1 MPENLE
7 NDQKD
12 RIFEYRVQCL
22 STFYNR
28 LNFFLIF
35 ESVLLGTIG
44 LLYSKSMTSLF
55 VVKAITV
62 FGLILT
68 LLWWYTQA
76 RQKHMLYIAT
86 TYAQEVIPEY
96 NELLGRMKKEALP
109 YLTWNLITHAIPI
122 LTLSLWAILLI
133 FL

>member
-1 MPENLE
+1 MQERLE
-7 NDQKD
+7 NDQID
-12 RIFEYRVQCL
+12 RIFEYRAQCVN
-22 STFYNR
+22 TFYNR

-35 ESVLLGTIG
+35 ESVLLGAIS
-44 LLYSKSMTSLF
+44 LLYSRPIPSLF
-55 VVKAITV
+55 IVKAIAV

-68 LLWWYTQA
+68 LIWWYTQA

-96 NELLGRMKKEALP
+96 RELQARMKKEALP
-109 YLTWNLITHAIPI
+109 YLTWNLITHAVPA
-122 LTLSLWAILLI
+122 LTLLLWTILLI